1 MILHIGTND
10 LKNKLNPVQVAD
22 NIIDLARM
30 IGNETDAEIV
40 LSEIITR
47 ADKIPD
53 DSIKIV
59 NKLLNQYCK
68 QNGWGIIRNDNI
80 TKHNLDERG
89 LHLNGKG
96 ISIMVSNLV
105 KCLSR

>member
-1 MILHIGTND
+1 M
-10 LKNKLNPVQVAD
+10 
-22 NIIDLARM
+22 
-30 IGNETDAEIV
+30 EIV

-59 NKLLNQYCK
+59 NKLLNRYCK
-68 QNGWGIIRNDNI
+68 QNGWGIIRNNNI
-80 TKHNLDERG
+80 TKHHLDERG

-96 ISIMVSNLV
+96 TSIMVSNLV